1 MRKRTQKTRCEKRQ
15 LRKSEEICRTYD
27 KVQSACADYLDQRE
41 DVVRIR
47 CNVELDGLKDG
58 DYTTDFVC
66 EKENGELMVRECVYR
81 QYLTKPMTARLLE
94 SSRNYWLSRGVLDW
108 GIVLDAV
115 NEEQE
120 KGDESNE

>member
-66 EKENGELMVRECVYR
+66 EKENGELMVRECVQR
-81 QYLTKPMTARLLE
+81 KLIRKPMTVKLLDASKE
-94 SSRNYWLSRGVLDW
+94 YWLRHGVSDW
-108 GIVLDAV
+108 GLVIDA
-115 NEEQE
+115 EE
-120 KGDESNE
+120 